1 MHYREPE
8 KVGNKLARERWN
20 TRSVPYAL
28 DSVSFSVGVNVG
40 YLTRKSRRQ

>member
-20 TRSVPYAL
+20 TRSIHYAL
-28 DSVSFSVGVNVG
+28 GSVSFSVGVNVG

>member
-1 MHYREPE
+1 MHYWEPE
-8 KVGNKLARERWN
+8 KVGNKLARQRWN

-28 DSVSFSVGVNVG
+28 DSVLFSVGVNVG